1 MVELFEGTLFAI
13 VMTVMLVTLILM
25 LVIPVLPGQFIIWG
39 AALVYGL
46 ITDFEGLG
54 AWAFAGISLLAIVA
68 WVVDMAA
75 GWFGAR
81 QGGASNKAIAAG
93 CVLGA
98 AGFIIFNAFGALL
111 GVLLGLV
118 GYEYL
123 QDKDWQRS
131 LKAGGGYLL
140 GQVLALAGR
149 FVFAVIMVW
158 VFVAAVR

>member
-1 MVELFEGTLFAI
+1 MVELFSGTLFAVI
-13 VMTVMLVTLILM
+13 LTVMIISLILM

-46 ITDFEGLG
+46 LTGFEELSLG
-54 AWAFAGISLLAIVA
+54 TFIGISLLAIIA
-68 WVVDMAA
+68 SVVDAAA
-75 GWFGAR
+75 GWFGAK

-123 QDKDWQRS
+123 QDKNWQRS

-149 FVFAVIMVW
+149 FVFAVIMVG
-158 VFVAAVR
+158 VFVTAVR

>member
-1 MVELFEGTLFAI
+1 MVELFSGTLFAVI
-13 VMTVMLVTLILM
+13 LTVMIISLILM

-46 ITDFEGLG
+46 LTGFEELSLG
-54 AWAFAGISLLAIVA
+54 TFIGISLLAIIA
-68 WVVDMAA
+68 SVVDAAA
-75 GWFGAR
+75 GWFGAK

-123 QDKDWQRS
+123 QDKNWQRS

-149 FVFAVIMVW
+149 FVFAVIMVG

>member
-1 MVELFEGTLFAI
+1 MVELFSGTLFAVI
-13 VMTVMLVTLILM
+13 LTVMIISLILM
-25 LVIPVLPGQFIIWG
+25 LVIPVLPGQFIVWG

-46 ITDFEGLG
+46 LTGFEELSLG
-54 AWAFAGISLLAIVA
+54 TFIGISLLAIIA
-68 WVVDMAA
+68 SVVDAAA
-75 GWFGAR
+75 GWFGAK

-123 QDKDWQRS
+123 QDKNWQRS

-149 FVFAVIMVW
+149 FVFAVIMVG
-158 VFVAAVR
+158 VFVTAVR

>member
-1 MVELFEGTLFAI
+1 MVALFAGTLFAI
-13 VMTVMLVTLILM
+13 VMTVMVVTLILM
-25 LVIPVLPGQFIIWG
+25 LLIPVLPGQFIIWG

-46 ITDFEGLG
+46 MTGFEQLGLG
-54 AWAFAGISLLAIVA
+54 AFIGISLLAIVA
-68 WVVDMAA
+68 SLVDAAA

-81 QGGASNKAIAAG
+81 KGGASNKAIASG

-123 QDKDWQRS
+123 QDKDWERS

-140 GQVLALAGR
+140 GQVVALAGR
-149 FVFAVIMVW
+149 FIFAVIDQ
-158 VFVAAVR
+158 RN

>member
-1 MVELFEGTLFAI
+1 MAELFSGTLLT
-13 VMTVMLVTLILM
+13 VTLTVMLVTLILM
-25 LVIPVLPGQFIIWG
+25 LVIPVLPGQFIVWG

-46 ITDFEGLG
+46 MTDFEGLG
-54 AWAFAGISLLAIVA
+54 AWAFAGISLLAIA
-68 WVVDMAA
+68 ASLVDAAA
-75 GWFGAR
+75 GWFGAKK
-81 QGGASNKAIAAG
+81 GGASNKAIAAG
-93 CVLGA
+93 CALGA
-98 AGFIIFNAFGALL
+98 VGFIIFNAFGALV
-111 GVLLGLV
+111 GILLGLV

-140 GQVLALAGR
+140 GQVVALAGR